1 MNPKGD
7 KEEEDRVL
15 IQLKKTQAHVSVW
28 GLLIASQKHCKA
40 LLDALNGK
48 EVPIETKPQEF
59 LSLMGVKGS
68 SVSLLAFFDED
79 LPLEEATHNRPL
91 QITIK
96 CMGAK
101 VLMVLIDNRFALN
114 VCSFRTALIIGLD
127 MEIIILSPLTV
138 KAYNNT
144 SRKVIGTFKAP
155 YKIGLMETIMEF
167 QIMDITLNYN
177 LLLGRDW
184 LHLNG
189 AIPSLLHQKMKIPWK

>member
-79 LPLEEATHNRPL
+79 LPLEEATHNRPF
-91 QITIK
+91 K
-96 CMGAK
+96 
-101 VLMVLIDNRFALN
+101 
-114 VCSFRTALIIGLD
+114 
-127 MEIIILSPLTV
+127 SPLNAWV
-138 KAYNNT
+138 P
-144 SRKVIGTFKAP
+144 RF
-155 YKIGLMETIMEF
+155 
-167 QIMDITLNYN
+167 
-177 LLLGRDW
+177 
-184 LHLNG
+184 
-189 AIPSLLHQKMKIPWK
+189 